1 MENFILDLQLFA
13 ESGEAGGE
21 GGLLSGET
29 EDKGE
34 GLLSGEGDKEPETAS
49 DDGKTE
55 QGTDDKAE
63 ENKGTE
69 GDSDENKEEKPAGA
83 PEQYEAF
90 KVPEGVTIDETA
102 ATEFGT
108 LARELNLTQENA
120 QKLVDYQIKF
130 QQAQN
135 AKLDALTR
143 KQSDD
148 WRAETLKAY
157 KPEELADARRGFK
170 SAPKDVQQMLA
181 ACGFDNHKS
190 FVEFFATVGKSL
202 KEDKFETGK
211 GKGGQVKTTANVI
224 YPELN

>member
-1 MENFILDLQLFA
+1 MKDFLIDLQLFA
-13 ESGEAGGE
+13 DGGEGGILSGDDGGTEDKGGE
-21 GGLLSGET
+21 GGLLSGG
-29 EDKGE
+29 DNADSGSD
-34 GLLSGEGDKEPETAS
+34 GGEGDK
-49 DDGKTE
+49 
-55 QGTDDKAE
+55 GTDDKGE
-63 ENKGTE
+63 ENKGAD
-69 GDSDENKEEKPAGA
+69 GDSDENKEEKPGA

-108 LARELNLTQENA
+108 LAKELNLTQENA

-130 QQAQN
+130 QRAQN

>member
-1 MENFILDLQLFA
+1 MLDDFKIDLQLFA
-13 ESGEAGGE
+13 EEAAAE
-21 GGLLSGET
+21 GGLLSTET

-63 ENKGTE
+63 ENKGAE

-83 PEQYEAF
+83 PDQYEAF

-108 LARELNLTQENA
+108 LAKELNLTQENA

-148 WRAETLKAY
+148 WRAETLKSY

-170 SAPKDVQQMLA
+170 SAPKDVQEMLA

-190 FVEFFATVGKSL
+190 FVEFFATAGKSL

>member
-1 MENFILDLQLFA
+1 MFDDFKIDLQLFA
-13 ESGEAGGE
+13 EEAAAD
-21 GGLLSGET
+21 GGLLSAET

-34 GLLSGEGDKEPETAS
+34 GLLSGDGEKEPEAAS

-157 KPEELADARRGFK
+157 KPRARRK
-170 SAPKDVQQMLA
+170 RNQ
-181 ACGFDNHKS
+181 
-190 FVEFFATVGKSL
+190 
-202 KEDKFETGK
+202 
-211 GKGGQVKTTANVI
+211 
-224 YPELN
+224 

>member
-1 MENFILDLQLFA
+1 MENSILDLQLFA

-34 GLLSGEGDKEPETAS
+34 GLLSGEGDNEPETAS

-63 ENKGTE
+63 ENKDTE
-69 GDSDENKEEKPAGA
+69 DDSDKNKEEKPAGA

-170 SAPKDVQQMLA
+170 SAPKDVQEMLA